1 MTTKNFI
8 YMIDYL
14 CQIEFLLMNI
24 LTLLKIP
31 GFLFKIQG
39 FSRLKKSQTPGFS
52 RFPGKVATLM
62 IFETFFYFSSA
73 SSKAKY

>member
-1 MTTKNFI
+1 MPKNFI

-31 GFLFKIQG
+31 GFLFKTPG
-39 FSRLKKSQTPGFS
+39 FFIFKKSQVPGFS

-62 IFETFFYFSSA
+62 IFET
-73 SSKAKY
+73 